1 MPVGKVIA
9 TMMND
14 PLRSDSS
21 YFLNG
26 ANFYLKAYKPE
37 GNVLSSTPAPTLL
50 MVQEDSINTYF
61 EEGILPNSATSCY
74 ASYVCDSVP
83 NDLYVEP
90 NKGVYYYNFGNIY
103 SIILGLAEVNGW
115 SKSEMLSVSDWEKVL
130 RAKGKLSGTQTVEDF
145 KVRMALVP
153 VEASTQSSGT
163 LMSISNYMQPT
174 AVRLQKGDRKQLITS
189 VYTLSGT
196 SE

>member
-1 MPVGKVIA
+1 M
-9 TMMND
+9 
-14 PLRSDSS
+14 
-21 YFLNG
+21 
-26 ANFYLKAYKPE
+26 
-37 GNVLSSTPAPTLL
+37 
-50 MVQEDSINTYF
+50 
-61 EEGILPNSATSCY
+61 
-74 ASYVCDSVP
+74 P

-90 NKGVYYYNFGNIY
+90 NQGVYYYNFGNIY

-115 SKSEMLSVSDWEKVL
+115 SKSEMLSVGDWEKVL

-145 KVRMALVP
+145 KIRMALVP

-163 LMSISNYMQPT
+163 LMSISNYLQPT
-174 AVRLQKGDRKQLITS
+174 AVRLQKGEGKQRITS